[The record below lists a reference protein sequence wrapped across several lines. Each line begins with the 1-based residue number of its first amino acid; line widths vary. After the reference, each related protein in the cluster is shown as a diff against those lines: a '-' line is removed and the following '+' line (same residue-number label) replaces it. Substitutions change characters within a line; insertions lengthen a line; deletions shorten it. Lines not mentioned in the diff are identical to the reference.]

1 MLTKNIN
8 LSVAQVNE
16 LNLVEKWLGV
26 VHVKRWWNKE
36 WASDIINTIY
46 RFKAAGDYNNLVYI
60 IASADQ
66 NIGLIHVY
74 SSLKVKPDY
83 IDTKELSLRY
93 LIGEKDYLNRNLG
106 SSAIKSVIGEIFKNK
121 EKDRIISEPQADN
134 WPAIISLQRAGFRN
148 RGRVS
153 RPGFNLVQLT
163 FSRSLLSKK

>member
-1 MLTKNIN
+1 MLSEKIN
-8 LSVAQVNE
+8 LRVAQVNE

-36 WASDIINTIY
+36 WASDIVNTIY
-46 RFKAAGDYNNLVYI
+46 RFRDDGDCNSLVYI
-60 IASADQ
+60 IALADQ

-83 IDTKELSLRY
+83 IDAKELSLRY

-134 WPAIISLQRAGFRN
+134 WPAIISLQRAGFRH
-148 RGRVS
+148 RGRVK
-153 RPGFNLVQLT
+153 RPGFNQVQLT
-163 FSRSLLSKK
+163 FPRSLLSKG